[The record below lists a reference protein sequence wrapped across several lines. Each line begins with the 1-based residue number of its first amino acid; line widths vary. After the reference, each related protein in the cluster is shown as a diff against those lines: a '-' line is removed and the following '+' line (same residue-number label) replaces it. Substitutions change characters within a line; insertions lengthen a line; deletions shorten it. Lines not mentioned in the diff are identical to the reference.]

1 MKKTIMVSILTLAM
15 LVVFGLAGTQAKA
28 ESVKFTVT
36 SYITKTEAIPVPDV
50 EGHILLVGERRGL
63 ANFEGG
69 EVAAYHTRFICDL
82 TKMHGPCDGYT
93 DLTYMDKSQT
103 MVNTHLP
110 SFLASQLLSFQASQP
125 PISPPFP
132 FFITFFTQKL

>member
-1 MKKTIMVSILTLAM
+1 
-15 LVVFGLAGTQAKA
+15 
-28 ESVKFTVT
+28 
-36 SYITKTEAIPVPDV
+36 VPDV

-103 MVNTHLP
+103 MVKYHLTVEIPQGKKSPMIKGKGDYVKGTGKFKEIEGSISFTGYYITPYDEETKGDMIVNVSGSYTLP
-110 SFLASQLLSFQASQP
+110 SQ
-125 PISPPFP
+125 
-132 FFITFFTQKL
+132 